1 MRIIIM
7 GPPGVGK
14 GTEANMLEAQFN
26 IPHVSTGDIFRALFR
41 TEDPI
46 GLEAREYIDKGL
58 LVPDELTNKIVET
71 RFRTNDVHKGF
82 IFDGYPRNVEQ
93 AKAFD
98 KFLSKNNWNVD
109 VVLNVDAK
117 DEVIIERLSGRRV
130 CPKCGATYHLLFNKP
145 KTTGLCDNDQT
156 PLIQRKDDSI
166 ETIKNR
172 LEIYHRETKPVI
184 EYYEKKGLIITID
197 GSGTMEN
204 THQQVLKALGDIK

>member
-145 KTTGLCDNDQT
+145 KTMGLCDNDQT

-172 LEIYHRETKPVI
+172 LEIYHKETKPVI

>member
-145 KTTGLCDNDQT
+145 KTMGLCDKDQT

-172 LEIYHRETKPVI
+172 LEIYHKETKPVI